1 VPTAGCPST
10 SIARGAVM
18 PIVIP
23 TPDEISQM
31 NHRER
36 ESWRKRM
43 RVAYR
48 DIQHSKELL
57 SYGDMV
63 RREALLWAH
72 IYGDD
77 PDAKEHQ
84 RVLMKAIE

>member
-1 VPTAGCPST
+1 
-10 SIARGAVM
+10 M

-31 NHRER
+31 SHRER

-48 DIQHSKELL
+48 DIQQTKELL

-72 IYGDD
+72 IYGQD
-77 PDAKEHQ
+77 PNAGEHQ
-84 RVLMKAIE
+84 RVLMEAIA